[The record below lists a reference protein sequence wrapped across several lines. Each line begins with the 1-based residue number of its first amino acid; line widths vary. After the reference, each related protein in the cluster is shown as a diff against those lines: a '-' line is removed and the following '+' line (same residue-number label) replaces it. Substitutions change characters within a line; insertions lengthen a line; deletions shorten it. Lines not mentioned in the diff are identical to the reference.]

1 MASQLP
7 NPKQAQASAAIR
19 QSAKIKGYVNHQLE
33 KTRKQVKAVDL
44 ISGILVIVAFVV
56 GFLLLCAIV
65 DAWIWPLSTLARWIC
80 LGILV
85 VGVLGY
91 GTLWIVPLFL
101 RKINLDYVAKMVEDC
116 LLYTSPSPRDRQKSR
131 MPSSA

>member
-7 NPKQAQASAAIR
+7 HPKQAQASAAIR

-85 VGVLGY
+85 VGV
-91 GTLWIVPLFL
+91 
-101 RKINLDYVAKMVEDC
+101 
-116 LLYTSPSPRDRQKSR
+116 
-131 MPSSA
+131 